1 MSAPRIT
8 VNKLNSRGD
17 FMARKFPERIAARMT
32 RIMNQDDVLLIRQ
45 HTKIKFGSSTSVIGT
60 VIMTNPGSFD
70 FKNTK
75 GWDDFKNGKGLLNVF
90 EAEDYADLTMQ
101 NIIEV
106 VRDGYRYANLG
117 SPDGIVQI
125 FNISNVVQSKGE
137 KAEEYHK
144 KVRMFMEKSN
154 KFELSLLQEPATN
167 NEQTFLDVCMSSQ
180 FVIMGFVDNVFS
192 ESVSDIIKWSQAVSD
207 RLIVAIDEKKRYS
220 HPRRWRTEK
229 HLKELAIRR
238 MSQVL
243 QTSY

>member
-1 MSAPRIT
+1 
-8 VNKLNSRGD
+8 
-17 FMARKFPERIAARMT
+17 
-32 RIMNQDDVLLIRQ
+32 MNQDDVLLIRQ

-106 VRDGYRYANLG
+106 VREGYKSANLG

-137 KAEEYHK
+137 KAEDYHK
-144 KVRMFMEKSN
+144 KVRILIEKSN
-154 KFELSLLQEPATN
+154 EFELSLLQEPATN
-167 NEQTFLDVCMSSQ
+167 NKQAFLDACMSSQ
-180 FVIMGFVDNVFS
+180 FIIMGFVNN
-192 ESVSDIIKWSQAVSD
+192 
-207 RLIVAIDEKKRYS
+207 
-220 HPRRWRTEK
+220 
-229 HLKELAIRR
+229 
-238 MSQVL
+238 VL
-243 QTSY
+243 QRMLRT